1 MDLHTLDLFTAVM
14 RQGSY
19 AAVARDRDLAPSTV
33 SRAITALE
41 RELGLRLFERS
52 TRKLAP
58 TEAALAYHARLQ
70 PLLDELT
77 QAGGAVRDLH
87 QQPQG
92 TLRVTASVSFGRQL
106 ILPMLPELAEQ
117 YPALKLELLLSDA
130 TLNLLDERIDLAV
143 RLGPLA
149 DSSLV
154 AQRLMRTR
162 YVVCASPDYLRRAG
176 TPQTPTELTQHD
188 CLRLPWRGFRERWR
202 FRPWSAAALPAPG
215 AASAAFADAVA
226 ADAPDADAATLD
238 VPVDGRLVITPAEAL
253 RDCALAGLGIALL
266 ADWLVADD
274 LRSGRLQAV
283 LGDWAA
289 TGTDFDT
296 AAWLVSP
303 SRHWP
308 LKVRVF
314 ADLLRQR
321 IDRYREPAANY

>member
-1 MDLHTLDLFTAVM
+1 MDLHTLDLFAAVM

-19 AAVARDRDLAPSTV
+19 AAVARDRELAPSTV

-41 RELGLRLFERS
+41 RELDLRLFERS

-58 TEAALAYHARLQ
+58 TEAALAYYARLQ

-77 QAGGAVRDLH
+77 QAGSAVRDLH

-106 ILPMLPELAEQ
+106 ILPLLPELAEQ

-176 TPQTPTELTQHD
+176 TPQSPADLARHE
-188 CLRLPWRGFRERWR
+188 CLRLPLRGFRECWR
-202 FRPWSAAALPAPG
+202 FRPWSAASLP
-215 AASAAFADAVA
+215 STDT
-226 ADAPDADAATLD
+226 PDADAATLD
-238 VPVDGRLVITPAEAL
+238 IPVHGRLVITPAEAL

-274 LRSGRLQAV
+274 LRCGRLHAV
-283 LGDWAA
+283 LGGWAA

-314 ADLLRQR
+314 ADLLRLR
-321 IDRYREPAANY
+321 IHQPLAAQPEG